1 MRHGAGLE
9 RRPGHGT
16 GRRVVRSGGRRAE
29 EGSAAVEFVL
39 VMIILLPLFLGIL
52 QLGLFLHVRNTLVA
66 CAHEGARQAANYD
79 ASLGDGRAATFD
91 CISGV
96 LSAGMARDIDP
107 VPDSAAG
114 QDLVVMRVTATMP
127 AMGLWGPTFDFTVEG
142 HAVKEPTP

>member
-1 MRHGAGLE
+1 MRRVARGGRESLAVWAGL
-9 RRPGHGT
+9 RR
-16 GRRVVRSGGRRAE
+16 RQE

-39 VMIILLPLFLGIL
+39 VMIVLLPLFLGIL

-79 ASLGDGRAATFD
+79 ASLGDGRAETFD

-107 VPDSAAG
+107 VPDDAAG
-114 QDLVVMRVTATMP
+114 QNLVVMRVTATMP

>member
-1 MRHGAGLE
+1 MWRG
-9 RRPGHGT
+9 PG
-16 GRRVVRSGGRRAE
+16 REQQVADVPRSRAE

-79 ASLGDGRAATFD
+79 ASLADGRAATFA

-96 LSAGMARDIDP
+96 LSAGMARNIDP
-107 VPDSAAG
+107 EPDSAVG
-114 QDLVVMRVTATMP
+114 QDLVRMRVTATMP

>member
-1 MRHGAGLE
+1 MPGARGPE
-9 RRPGHGT
+9 Q
-16 GRRVVRSGGRRAE
+16 
-29 EGSAAVEFVL
+29 GSAAVEFVL

-79 ASLGDGRAATFD
+79 ASLGEGRAVTFS

-107 VPDSAAG
+107 VQDSAAG
-114 QDLVVMRVTATMP
+114 QNLVVMRVTATMP